1 MKKNFIV
8 KILISVA
15 VIALILLGCF
25 LLFKR
30 LGLTDLTREELQDY
44 ISSKGA
50 LAPIIFIIVSFLQV
64 TFIPIP
70 GAVTIIAGSFLFGF
84 LESFI
89 YSYIGMMVGAIVAFE
104 LGRLVGRPYVNW
116 VTGDIKKADEW
127 IKRLKGKEK
136 VFLFFAFLLPMFP
149 DDLLCSIA
157 GVLPIKRKTFILMQ
171 VFTRATSIL
180 ATLIF
185 MSGEIIPYKGWGL
198 IVLSILAILSIIAF
212 VLSMKYSEKLN
223 TWFDNFTEKFLSL
236 FRKEKKENTT
246 NNNK

>member
-1 MKKNFIV
+1 MKRNYVV
-8 KILISVA
+8 KILISIA
-15 VIALILLGCF
+15 VIVLVIVGSF
-25 LLFKR
+25 LVFKR
-30 LGLTDLTREELQDY
+30 LGLTNLTRVELQEY

-84 LESFI
+84 FESFI

-104 LGRLVGRPYVNW
+104 LGRIVGRPYVNW

-127 IKRLKGKEK
+127 IKRLKGREK

-157 GVLPIKRKTFILMQ
+157 GILPIKRKTFILMQ
-171 VFTRATSIL
+171 LFTRFTSIL
-180 ATLIF
+180 GTLIF
-185 MSGEIIPYKGWGL
+185 MSGEIIPYKGWGI
-198 IVLSILAILSIIAF
+198 IVLSIIAILSIVGFIF
-212 VLSMKYSEKLN
+212 SMKYSEKIN
-223 TWFDNFTEKFLSL
+223 SFFNSFSDKITAL
-236 FRKEKKENTT
+236 FSKDKAK
-246 NNNK
+246 